1 MAQVVVKLLNDIAR
15 CQDTE
20 CPDRVICARWMQR
33 STGRV
38 HVATMRKGAEHCPG
52 LILDEEVRA

>member
-1 MAQVVVKLLNDIAR
+1 MKLADDKAR
-15 CQDTE
+15 CQDAE

-33 STGRV
+33 STGQW
-38 HVATMRKGAEHCPG
+38 HEATFRKGAEHCPG